1 MVRHLNTQDLGCL
14 GSGFP
19 GNDVAA
25 VAAAL
30 PTLYS
35 PRDGYGKEGGGQQNH
50 DGDSRGTKGPGCRD
64 AQQSLPSILANGS
77 GKLEIE
83 RPLEMQY
90 RFLLSKNRGVGEG
103 RCATISG
110 HWVPPDGVEMAP
122 LTSDGSLLSVGK
134 FKMLVPNR
142 YFGRRRANVKHFP
155 PAQASALRVRRCLG
169 PEDVRG
175 WHQRV
180 WEVLLPVEPQLGF
193 ISGCRAG
200 QWLP

>member
-35 PRDGYGKEGGGQQNH
+35 PRDGYRKEGGGQQNH
-50 DGDSRGTKGPGCRD
+50 DGDSRGTEGPGCRD
-64 AQQSLPSILANGS
+64 AQQSSQHISQRIRKADDREAFGNAV
-77 GKLEIE
+77 
-83 RPLEMQY
+83 
-90 RFLLSKNRGVGEG
+90 LLFTLKEQGAGEG

-122 LTSDGSLLSVGK
+122 LTSDRSLLSVGK

-155 PAQASALRVRRCLG
+155 PAQASALRVRRCLE
-169 PEDVRG
+169 PEDVWG

-180 WEVLLPVEPQLGF
+180 QEVLLPVEPQLGF